1 MLPGSVEWVLE
12 MLGFDWPKA
21 DEDKLRECAQV
32 WRDFADQVDELNY
45 RALSAAN
52 TVRSAN
58 SGDSVDAF
66 GKAFDKFSTGGDG
79 YLADAA
85 MAARLIATTFDAA
98 AVIVITC
105 KIAVIAQ
112 LVILAAEIIAAQAA
126 APFTFGLSEVGALG
140 ATTATKMIVRR
151 LLKEL
156 REALVEAVVETL
168 KEPVVS
174 AVQGMISDLI
184 SQTVNQGFGAQDG
197 YDLGRT
203 AKRGAEDFK
212 DAAKNSGQTFTEA
225 LRDGVG
231 SRAGGAARRHL
242 DNAAGHGDSSGDHG
256 SDDGGSDDRGSDD
269 ADSGRS
275 NGRGESTSSSEHGSD
290 GPGTSGSSAPPSS
303 GGSSSRTPS
312 GDGGGPTNS
321 PTNSRAAEGG
331 NGDSSAAHGDT
342 AQSGPSTDRSTAQ
355 PIHDGSRTTAPLDP
369 FGTRLTSDPEPAP
382 SHTPAGSDGARP
394 SSPSSSP
401 PPQSS
406 GTDAGAPTHTG
417 TDGRSE
423 PAGDGGTRPA
433 EGGSATPRD
442 GSDHRPAPASDGA
455 SPSPHTGTDG
465 RGADAPAR
473 TGTDARPEPAGDNT
487 ATPAGRDASD
497 SRSTPP
503 STPTTPDGHPGAGAT
518 HATPDATPSPAPSS
532 APAHGPV
539 RGADDTPAH
548 NGATPAYGPVRGGD
562 GPTPVPAHQAPENV
576 TTRPTADAPGHTA
589 PAPHGGTDPR
599 TAPAGVAPHVPA
611 PDGTPPATSDGPHR
625 AAGVQTAST
634 VVADP
639 PTSRT
644 TPTVTPDP
652 GGPAGQQT
660 GNPTATGPVGP
671 GAGVPTAAPT
681 AAPTAGGTTTHRP
694 GAGPVARPPADGPA
708 ADRPAVPGQ
717 QGRRPEQA
725 DRPVSLGRQ
734 PVGGRPAPDRP
745 ARTPDATP
753 DTTPRPDPRAAYARP
768 SADQPSDGP
777 SAERPTT
784 DRPKSDDHAGPDERP
799 HADGPSTHAD
809 PTAGPAAGPEA
820 APAHDRPISASRP
833 HDTPGGLAPVDP
845 RHQQDLES
853 RIPRN
858 PDGTPQRH
866 PDPRGDWP
874 GAVNGDGHRAPGRDN
889 NCLDVALS
897 SADTYS
903 GNPTA
908 AAPRSDDGSSD
919 GERGGRDRAERQ
931 LGAPFRDLGNGDQ
944 AYHRLEEQLRRSGHG
959 SQAVIITQD
968 AHGRAHAWNV
978 VNHNGKITYLDNQ
991 TGARGDRP
999 LHDGRHGVWA
1009 VPLDPNR
1016 RPLPPTD
1023 HGGDRPGDHGT
1034 RPDPATGGTDR
1045 RPADPA
1051 GKHKAEEEGDTEA
1064 DGSPPKKKPKPDDDG
1079 QAAADRQGSAPY
1091 NQHQSDD
1098 QTHRGMLP
1106 DNEQQVLRR
1115 RENARVEQTD
1125 LDVAYD
1131 FLAARTTDKS
1141 LGDFLQETADRAR
1154 ANADLKDD
1162 EKHQLGF
1169 DHDEL
1174 VKRLPDFGKLSPGE
1188 RGAVLSTLGRLSLAV
1203 HRDYAVGASPEH
1215 VPDPYH
1221 YREDHDRSKL
1231 SELEAEAQQNDK
1243 RHLDPQSRGVGFH
1256 ERHDFWT
1263 TDRGNLHRPLK
1274 PGEKPRPPD
1283 PAHLVRRHLTQQY
1296 YEQHAHEEGMTE
1308 AAAARAVRKQTVSQ
1322 VRGDHRPDFSGKN
1335 FAVIETV
1342 DADNKVR
1349 YVIDTSI
1356 PLNTFGWTSE
1366 HSEPHEGR
1374 WMERLNQ
1381 RAETGNYTTVNLW
1394 TEREPCGQG
1403 QGHGHCS
1410 DYLTNYMPEVNVEY
1424 GVGYRKGPMAPEHDT
1439 PAERAAAATGLR
1451 TDMQDHLNRLGE
1463 IWVGLATSGELDPD
1477 RPRNQHKPPAE

>member
-1 MLPGSVEWVLE
+1 MLPDSVEWVLE

-45 RALSAAN
+45 RALNAAN

-66 GKAFDKFSTGGDG
+66 GRAFDKFSTGGDG

-85 MAARLIATTFDAA
+85 TAARLIATTFDAA

-112 LVILAAEIIAAQAA
+112 LVMLAVEIIAAQAA
-126 APFTFGLSEVGALG
+126 APFTLGLSEVGALG
-140 ATTATKMIVRR
+140 ATAATKMIVRR

-184 SQTVNQGFGAQDG
+184 SQTVNQGFGAQNG

-225 LRDGVG
+225 LRDGAG

-242 DNAAGHGDSSGDHG
+242 DNAAGHGDRGGPGEGDSGDRESGHG
-256 SDDGGSDDRGSDD
+256 EGGSGHGEGGSGHGEGGGTTSDGGS
-269 ADSGRS
+269 
-275 NGRGESTSSSEHGSD
+275 T
-290 GPGTSGSSAPPSS
+290 PSGSSGTPGS
-303 GGSSSRTPS
+303 GGGSSRTPS
-312 GDGGGPTNS
+312 VGDGGPTRGA
-321 PTNSRAAEGG
+321 TNHPEAGRAAEGG
-331 NGDSSAAHGDT
+331 HDDPSAAHGDT
-342 AQSGPSTDRSTAQ
+342 GTGTTQSGSGANRPTAPPPHDSARS
-355 PIHDGSRTTAPLDP
+355 TAPLDP
-369 FGTRLTSDPEPAP
+369 FGTRLTP
-382 SHTPAGSDGARP
+382 GSEA
-394 SSPSSSP
+394 S
-401 PPQSS
+401 
-406 GTDAGAPTHTG
+406 PTHTG
-417 TDGRSE
+417 TDGHTPDTPARADGPAHTGAGPHTGTDSRTQ
-423 PAGDGGTRPA
+423 PAGDHGTAPA
-433 EGGSATPRD
+433 TDGSPPPRD
-442 GSDHRPAPASDGA
+442 GTTDRPAPASDA
-455 SPSPHTGTDG
+455 T
-465 RGADAPAR
+465 AAPVDAR
-473 TGTDARPEPAGDNT
+473 TGGDRPAEPAVTT
-487 ATPAGRDASD
+487 AAPHDTPAPHDGTD
-497 SRSTPP
+497 SR
-503 STPTTPDGHPGAGAT
+503 
-518 HATPDATPSPAPSS
+518 PAPSQPADTRPAPGTAHPTPEPTPVPGADGRPS
-532 APAHGPV
+532 PAHGPV
-539 RGADDTPAH
+539 RGTDDPSTH
-548 NGATPAYGPVRGGD
+548 GSATPTLGPVRGGD
-562 GPTPVPAHQAPENV
+562 GSAPTTV
-576 TTRPTADAPGHTA
+576 
-589 PAPHGGTDPR
+589 PHGGGD
-599 TAPAGVAPHVPA
+599 APTTPSAAAPHVP
-611 PDGTPPATSDGPHR
+611 PPAGAHPAGSEGPHR
-625 AAGVQTAST
+625 PAGVETAST
-634 VVADP
+634 AVADP

-644 TPTVTPDP
+644 APGANPDQS
-652 GGPAGQQT
+652 GPVGQQTGQQT
-660 GNPTATGPVGP
+660 GNPTATGPVAP
-671 GAGVPTAAPT
+671 GAGVPTAPP
-681 AAPTAGGTTTHRP
+681 AASGGGTTAPRP
-694 GAGPVARPPADGPA
+694 GTGPVTGPATAGPVTGRPADAGQPGG
-708 ADRPAVPGQ
+708 RPD
-717 QGRRPEQA
+717 QA

-734 PVGGRPAPDRP
+734 PDGARPTATTARPAATTARPDADRP
-745 ARTPDATP
+745 ARTPGTGA
-753 DTTPRPDPRAAYARP
+753 DTAARPDPRAAYARP
-768 SADQPSDGP
+768 SADQPSH
-777 SAERPTT
+777 RPT
-784 DRPKSDDHAGPDERP
+784 DRPATDRPGPDDHPTPGHHPSAVERPRTDDPSDPVGPD
-799 HADGPSTHAD
+799 T
-809 PTAGPAAGPEA
+809 GPEA
-820 APAHDRPISASRP
+820 SPTHDRPISESRP

-866 PDPRGDWP
+866 PDPHGDWP

-908 AAPRSDDGSSD
+908 AAPRSDDGSGD

-944 AYHRLEEQLRRSGHG
+944 AYHRLEDQLRRAGHG

-999 LHDGRHGVWA
+999 LHDGGHGVWA
-1009 VPLDPNR
+1009 VPLGPDR
-1016 RPLPPTD
+1016 RPIPPAGHDGD
-1023 HGGDRPGDHGT
+1023 HPSGGHGT
-1034 RPDPATGGTDR
+1034 RPDPATGAADR

-1051 GKHKAEEEGDTEA
+1051 GKHKPDAEGDAEP
-1064 DGSPPKKKPKPDDDG
+1064 DGSPPNKKPKTDDDPATG
-1079 QAAADRQGSAPY
+1079 GRQGSAPY
-1091 NQHQSDD
+1091 NAHQPDD

-1141 LGDFLQETADRAR
+1141 LGDFLQESADRAR
-1154 ANADLKDD
+1154 ANLKGED
-1162 EKHQLGF
+1162 EHQLGL

-1174 VKRLPDFGKLSPGE
+1174 VRALPDFDKLSAGE

-1215 VPDPYH
+1215 VADPYH

-1283 PAHLVRRHLTQQY
+1283 PANLVRQHLTQQY
-1296 YEQHAHEEGMTE
+1296 YEQHAHEDGMTE
-1308 AAAARAVRKQTVSQ
+1308 AAATRAVRKQTVKA

-1342 DADNKVR
+1342 DANNRVR
-1349 YVIDTSI
+1349 YVIDSSI

-1381 RAETGNYTTVNLW
+1381 RAENGDYTTVNLW

-1410 DYLTNYMPEVNVEY
+1410 DYLTTYMPDVDVEY

-1439 PAERAAAATGLR
+1439 PAEREAAAAALR

-1463 IWVGLATSGELDPD
+1463 IWIGLATSGELDPD
-1477 RPRNQHKPPAE
+1477 RPRNQHQPPA